1 MPCQNG
7 GTSDGGSATTCSCGS
22 TNWTGNDCNTCSLTG
37 EGVITASCECDT
49 AAGYTKRGTKCVK
62 DFPNVDVHPASNTP
76 SDYVT
81 TEFNK
86 GNFLGQI
93 NVQYA
98 YARGYNGYI
107 TNRDKTTG
115 ELISDDLTTTKIRVG
130 ILDTGVDINHP
141 DLVGNVIKD
150 KFGNPYGYNFDYGR
164 CKSGDTTHC
173 YGILSTDGNKTGKL
187 VFYKTGADDYDI
199 VLNTTYTYSAL
210 SSFLSNFQYYNSSYD
225 WDVVQKDP
233 TPHNTYENSTPD
245 ETNVNDADHGTH
257 IAGIIAA
264 SSNGVG
270 LQGVAP
276 SAEIVAAAQPNYVTM
291 VNDVWINN
299 AYTLTYQAFADEG
312 VRVINKSWGQSSTS
326 DPKTWAS
333 YAAGK
338 DASEVERVMVDAY
351 KLLAQKN
358 IVSVVAA
365 GNDGN
370 DKQPSLDNGIPL
382 TKTFGKGSSYDL
394 TNLFITVIA
403 ADKNNKLAS
412 YSDICGATKE
422 YCIMAPGG
430 DMNRG
435 GLIVYNEY
443 EEELDALYAAY
454 EANPTYENAMAY
466 NALFDEFTSVYTSEW
481 WIYSTVQNDS
491 RHSAITD
498 GSGSKKGS
506 YGLMQGTSMA
516 APVVTGSVA
525 LLMSAYP
532 HLSSQQIVEILFR
545 SANKS
550 LPGWGEKDYLFDE
563 YDNIII
569 SDTITQWTDSFGNS
583 YDISSV
589 YGHGMVDLKAA
600 TEPLGELK
608 TPVGH
613 SVDTKLPIANTRL
626 SFPRRINIVDGEPVV
641 ENVLA
646 LDDYNRPFT
655 TSVSGRIKHAFRN
668 QNAFKRD
675 FRSFMFKDKIQTAG
689 KKDKLSFAFSSARTD
704 RNLMGWGILDMNY
717 QFNDTAALKLSYRS
731 DILNENS
738 IIDKALSNPFMNMT
752 DSYSVSQQL
761 KWKDCVT
768 TEL

>member
-1 MPCQNG
+1 
-7 GTSDGGSATTCSCGS
+7 
-22 TNWTGNDCNTCSLTG
+22 
-37 EGVITASCECDT
+37 
-49 AAGYTKRGTKCVK
+49 
-62 DFPNVDVHPASNTP
+62 
-76 SDYVT
+76 
-81 TEFNK
+81 
-86 GNFLGQI
+86 
-93 NVQYA
+93 
-98 YARGYNGYI
+98 
-107 TNRDKTTG
+107 
-115 ELISDDLTTTKIRVG
+115 
-130 ILDTGVDINHP
+130 
-141 DLVGNVIKD
+141 
-150 KFGNPYGYNFDYGR
+150 
-164 CKSGDTTHC
+164 
-173 YGILSTDGNKTGKL
+173 
-187 VFYKTGADDYDI
+187 
-199 VLNTTYTYSAL
+199 
-210 SSFLSNFQYYNSSYD
+210 
-225 WDVVQKDP
+225 
-233 TPHNTYENSTPD
+233 
-245 ETNVNDADHGTH
+245 
-257 IAGIIAA
+257 
-264 SSNGVG
+264 
-270 LQGVAP
+270 
-276 SAEIVAAAQPNYVTM
+276 
-291 VNDVWINN
+291 
-299 AYTLTYQAFADEG
+299 
-312 VRVINKSWGQSSTS
+312 
-326 DPKTWAS
+326 
-333 YAAGK
+333 
-338 DASEVERVMVDAY
+338 
-351 KLLAQKN
+351 
-358 IVSVVAA
+358 
-365 GNDGN
+365 
-370 DKQPSLDNGIPL
+370 
-382 TKTFGKGSSYDL
+382 
-394 TNLFITVIA
+394 
-403 ADKNNKLAS
+403 
-412 YSDICGATKE
+412 
-422 YCIMAPGG
+422 
-430 DMNRG
+430 
-435 GLIVYNEY
+435 
-443 EEELDALYAAY
+443 
-454 EANPTYENAMAY
+454 
-466 NALFDEFTSVYTSEW
+466 
-481 WIYSTVQNDS
+481 
-491 RHSAITD
+491 
-498 GSGSKKGS
+498 
-506 YGLMQGTSMA
+506 MA

-761 KWKDCVT
+761 KWKDLAFTFGT
-768 TEL
+768 TFGKNAFYETDDNRDDEFKKSVHAFNTEVAYRANKYLTLKVVGGLLQEEEALLGINGTGIFETDDGETYYTGATLEYQPIIPLTLSASYYYGRSSIPKTKALVRIDDVISDSFAFDARYQYNARDILGLQFSSPLRIRQGSALFNLPIARDLYTDDVYFTQKKISLKPNAREYDLGLYYMTETDNYDWRGELMARFHPDHISGIKPDYRALFGLSLKY